1 MAQGKILKTES
12 VSVGYG
18 GKVLIGEVAIEAAPG
33 EIVTLIG
40 PNGAGK
46 STILKSIAG
55 QLALIGGTV
64 YLDGRDMARE
74 SRGEIAR
81 KMAALF
87 TDRVKPELMT
97 CFEVAAAGRYPYTG
111 RMGFLSAE
119 DKRIVR
125 EILELTGG
133 ADIAEEPFGAV
144 SDGQR
149 QRVLLARALCQEPKV
164 LILDEP
170 TSFLDI
176 RFKLEFLTTLRKM
189 ARERGLAVIMSLH
202 ELDLARRISDKVVCV
217 AENKI
222 DRIGT
227 PEECFERDYIAGL
240 FHMEAGKYDP
250 CFESLEYG
258 PGRNEAGVPG
268 DSEDVPGDSEAV
280 PHDSAGAAPRFEH
293 YITAGGKRLRCG
305 YTTGTCAALAAA
317 AAARKLLLGRWPE
330 TVALMTPKGIR
341 VEVLPEEK
349 SEGPGW
355 AACAVKKD
363 GGDDIDKTHGVFIF
377 SKVALNDA
385 GKLIIE
391 GGEGVGRVT
400 KPGLDQPAGEAA
412 INRVPREMIGKAV
425 SEIAELAGYD
435 GGLTVTVSV
444 PGGEAIARQTFNPQ
458 LGIEG
463 GISILGTSGIV
474 EPMSEAALIETVK
487 LELRQARETGN
498 KRVILV
504 PGNYGADFLK
514 DQGLD
519 QPGIPVVKCSNFIG
533 EAIDEAGL
541 LGFTD
546 VLLAGHIGKLVKLA
560 GGIMNTHSRTADCRT
575 ELFTAHA
582 ALCGAD
588 AETCRRL
595 MEAATTDACIDILK
609 ENGIYTEVMESLI
622 AAIRR
627 QLVRRAASGCR
638 VGAVVFSNVH
648 GVLGV
653 TEEAF

>member
-1 MAQGKILKTES
+1 
-12 VSVGYG
+12 
-18 GKVLIGEVAIEAAPG
+18 
-33 EIVTLIG
+33 
-40 PNGAGK
+40 
-46 STILKSIAG
+46 
-55 QLALIGGTV
+55 
-64 YLDGRDMARE
+64 
-74 SRGEIAR
+74 
-81 KMAALF
+81 
-87 TDRVKPELMT
+87 
-97 CFEVAAAGRYPYTG
+97 
-111 RMGFLSAE
+111 
-119 DKRIVR
+119 
-125 EILELTGG
+125 
-133 ADIAEEPFGAV
+133 
-144 SDGQR
+144 
-149 QRVLLARALCQEPKV
+149 
-164 LILDEP
+164 
-170 TSFLDI
+170 
-176 RFKLEFLTTLRKM
+176 
-189 ARERGLAVIMSLH
+189 
-202 ELDLARRISDKVVCV
+202 
-217 AENKI
+217 
-222 DRIGT
+222 
-227 PEECFERDYIAGL
+227 
-240 FHMEAGKYDP
+240 MEAGKYDP
-250 CFESLEYG
+250 CFETLEYG
-258 PGRNEAGVPG
+258 PGRSA
-268 DSEDVPGDSEAV
+268 AV
-280 PHDSAGAAPRFEH
+280 PDDSAGAAPRFEH

-363 GGDDIDKTHGVFIF
+363 GGDDIDRTHGVFIF
-377 SKVALNDA
+377 SKVALNDV
-385 GKLIIE
+385 GELLIE

-400 KPGLDQPAGEAA
+400 KPGLDQPVGEAA

-474 EPMSEAALIETVK
+474 EPMSEAALVETVK
-487 LELRQARETGN
+487 LELRQARETGS

-504 PGNYGADFLK
+504 PGNYGADFLRE
-514 DQGLD
+514 QGLD

-622 AAIRR
+622 VAIRR
-627 QLVRRAASGCR
+627 QLARRAAPGCR

-653 TEEAF
+653 TEEAREMPEEQPQPE

>member
-18 GKVLIGEVAIEAAPG
+18 GKVLIGGVLIGAAPG

-125 EILELTGG
+125 EILALTGG

-202 ELDLARRISDKVVCV
+202 ELDLARRVSDKVVCV

-250 CFESLEYG
+250 CFETLEYG
-258 PGRNEAGVPG
+258 PGRSA
-268 DSEDVPGDSEAV
+268 AV
-280 PHDSAGAAPRFEH
+280 PDDSAGAAPRFEH
-293 YITAGGKRLRCG
+293 YITAGGKRLPRREG
-305 YTTGTCAALAAA
+305 SAG
-317 AAARKLLLGRWPE
+317 AARQTAPHGPDQ
-330 TVALMTPKGIR
+330 TVSREPLFQLA
-341 VEVLPEEK
+341 
-349 SEGPGW
+349 
-355 AACAVKKD
+355 D
-363 GGDDIDKTHGVFIF
+363 F
-377 SKVALNDA
+377 A
-385 GKLIIE
+385 GKLF
-391 GGEGVGRVT
+391 
-400 KPGLDQPAGEAA
+400 
-412 INRVPREMIGKAV
+412 
-425 SEIAELAGYD
+425 
-435 GGLTVTVSV
+435 
-444 PGGEAIARQTFNPQ
+444 AR
-458 LGIEG
+458 
-463 GISILGTSGIV
+463 
-474 EPMSEAALIETVK
+474 
-487 LELRQARETGN
+487 ARTN
-498 KRVILV
+498 M
-504 PGNYGADFLK
+504 YF
-514 DQGLD
+514 
-519 QPGIPVVKCSNFIG
+519 F
-533 EAIDEAGL
+533 
-541 LGFTD
+541 
-546 VLLAGHIGKLVKLA
+546 
-560 GGIMNTHSRTADCRT
+560 
-575 ELFTAHA
+575 
-582 ALCGAD
+582 
-588 AETCRRL
+588 
-595 MEAATTDACIDILK
+595 
-609 ENGIYTEVMESLI
+609 
-622 AAIRR
+622 
-627 QLVRRAASGCR
+627 
-638 VGAVVFSNVH
+638 VH
-648 GVLGV
+648 NIKV
-653 TEEAF
+653 

>member
-1 MAQGKILKTES
+1 MAQGKVLKTES

-18 GKVLIGEVAIEAAPG
+18 GKVLIGGAAIEAAPG

-202 ELDLARRISDKVVCV
+202 ELDLARRVSNKVVCV

-240 FHMEAGKYDP
+240 FHMEAGRYDP
-250 CFESLEYG
+250 CFETLEYG
-258 PGRNEAGVPG
+258 PGRSETGVPG
-268 DSEDVPGDSEAV
+268 DSKDVTGDSEAV
-280 PHDSAGAAPRFEH
+280 PDDSAGAAPRFEH

-349 SEGPGW
+349 AEGPGW

-377 SKVALNDA
+377 SKVALNDV
-385 GKLIIE
+385 GELLIE

-400 KPGLDQPAGEAA
+400 KPGLDQPVGEAA

-425 SEIAELAGYD
+425 SEIAELAGYE

-504 PGNYGADFLK
+504 PGNYGADFLRE
-514 DQGLD
+514 QGLD

-541 LGFTD
+541 RGFTD
-546 VLLAGHIGKLVKLA
+546 VLLAGHIRQREKL
-560 GGIMNTHSRTADCRT
+560 R
-575 ELFTAHA
+575 
-582 ALCGAD
+582 
-588 AETCRRL
+588 
-595 MEAATTDACIDILK
+595 
-609 ENGIYTEVMESLI
+609 
-622 AAIRR
+622 
-627 QLVRRAASGCR
+627 
-638 VGAVVFSNVH
+638 
-648 GVLGV
+648 
-653 TEEAF
+653 